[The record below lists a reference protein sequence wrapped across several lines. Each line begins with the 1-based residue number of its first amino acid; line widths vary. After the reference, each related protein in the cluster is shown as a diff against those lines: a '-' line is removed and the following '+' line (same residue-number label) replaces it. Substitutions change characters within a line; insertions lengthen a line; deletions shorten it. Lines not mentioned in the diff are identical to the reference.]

1 MIDERLYADLVD
13 LYQDNVKAYKE
24 QNTGIIIENVYP
36 LTIEDVEKVFNTK
49 VVIDYEYIKKNFI
62 SFTVNPQVTEM
73 IIKNGVTHIELSPDI
88 SWEREI
94 HND

>member
-13 LYQDNVKAYKE
+13 LYHDNVKAYKD

-36 LTIEDVEKVFNTK
+36 LSIEDVEKVFDTK
-49 VVIDYEYIKKNFI
+49 AVIDYEYIKKNFI

-73 IIKNGVTHIELSPDI
+73 KIKNDVTYVDISPDI
-88 SWEREI
+88 SWEKQI